1 MEKIICPFCFDNN
14 VKHISDVRIEGTDK
28 TRPLY
33 RCNSFESYFWGD
45 TEEKAQM
52 LSDLCKTRILKPE
65 KCSEDIYIF
74 FPQHEFSSSTLGET
88 KELDLICS
96 NCPNKNFI
104 LKK

>member
-1 MEKIICPFCFDNN
+1 MEKITCPFCFDKNIE
-14 VKHISDVRIEGTDK
+14 HISDVRIEGTDK

-33 RCNSFESYFWGD
+33 RCNNFESYFWGD
-45 TEEKAQM
+45 TEEKAPM
-52 LSDLCKTRILKPE
+52 LSNLCKTRWLKPE

-74 FPQHEFSSSTLGET
+74 FPQHEFAGSTLGET